1 MNRTL
6 KIGLIGF
13 AAIIGLA
20 ILLRI
25 VFGISTIYLTPFALP
40 WGVVVII
47 GAAAHPNPPKG
58 REPRE

>member
-13 AAIIGLA
+13 AATIGLA

-25 VFGISTIYLTPFALP
+25 AFGISTIYLAPLALP

-47 GAAAHPNPPKG
+47 GRFGPPTPPKG
-58 REPRE
+58 GQ

>member
-1 MNRTL
+1 MNRIL

-13 AAIIGLA
+13 SATIGLA

-25 VFGISTIYLTPFALP
+25 AFGISTIYLAPLALP

-47 GAAAHPNPPKG
+47 GATGPPSPPKG
-58 REPRE
+58 G

>member
-13 AAIIGLA
+13 AITIGLA

-25 VFGISTIYLTPFALP
+25 AFGISTIYLAPFALP
-40 WGVVVII
+40 WGVVVIF
-47 GAAAHPNPPKG
+47 GAFTQQNK
-58 REPRE
+58 PRP